1 MPLPSSFS
9 TLSTLFRRGY
19 ATASA
24 EGVAARISSIMKKKE
39 ESLRIGRE
47 KMAVSWVPD
56 PVTGYYRPENCG
68 AEMDAADLR
77 AMLLNPATK

>member
-1 MPLPSSFS
+1 
-9 TLSTLFRRGY
+9 
-19 ATASA
+19 
-24 EGVAARISSIMKKKE
+24 MKKKE

-47 KMAVSWVPD
+47 KKAVSWVPD

-77 AMLLNPATK
+77 AMLLNSATK